1 MLLRKAERE
10 IKSWIRSSKTAL
22 LVTGA
27 RQVGKTWS
35 IRHCL
40 RAEGCDYLEINL
52 IEEPEL
58 IPALAQCSAA
68 SDSPADL
75 SRTPLH

>member
-1 MLLRKAERE
+1 MLSRKSETD
-10 IKSWIRSSKTAL
+10 ITSWIHNSKTAS

-35 IRHCL
+35 IRNCL
-40 RAEGCDYLEINL
+40 QNEGCNYLEINL

-58 IPALAQCSAA
+58 VPALAQ
-68 SDSPADL
+68 
-75 SRTPLH
+75 